1 MTTSRLEVDL
11 AGIRL
16 RSPVMTAS
24 GTFGYGLEYMSLVNF
39 DGLGAIVVKGTTLE
53 PWAGNPAPRIWETP
67 AGMLNAIGLENCG
80 VEAFIQDR
88 LPQISAYDLPIIV
101 NVAGRSV
108 AEYPKVIERLETAA
122 GIAGYELNI
131 SCPNVQE
138 GGMAFGTD
146 PEMAASVTRAAKA
159 VATRPVIV
167 KLSPMVT
174 DIRSIAMAVEAAGA
188 DAISLVNT
196 FVGMAI
202 DIYQRRPVLGNLVGG
217 LSGPAIRP
225 LAVHMVW
232 QVSQVVGIPVIGIGG
247 IDSWQSALEFVLAGA
262 QAIAVGTGFF
272 VNPAV
277 AREINQG
284 LENYMEDEGIST
296 INDLVGAAWQ

>member
-1 MTTSRLEVDL
+1 
-11 AGIRL
+11 
-16 RSPVMTAS
+16 
-24 GTFGYGLEYMSLVNF
+24 
-39 DGLGAIVVKGTTLE
+39 
-53 PWAGNPAPRIWETP
+53 
-67 AGMLNAIGLENCG
+67 
-80 VEAFIQDR
+80 
-88 LPQISAYDLPIIV
+88 
-101 NVAGRSV
+101 
-108 AEYPKVIERLETAA
+108 
-122 GIAGYELNI
+122 
-131 SCPNVQE
+131 
-138 GGMAFGTD
+138 
-146 PEMAASVTRAAKA
+146 
-159 VATRPVIV
+159 
-167 KLSPMVT
+167 
-174 DIRSIAMAVEAAGA
+174 MAVEAAGA